1 MYKKYFSL
9 AIILLITGCSNEYLD
24 VDSCQSKGVLDL
36 ICDMQNPEDFAKIPE
51 EDSLVVSQFAGLA
64 ELNHGKIN
72 EGKLSR
78 LNLNSKEV
86 VDFNIVFLENN
97 ITNLGQKN
105 CQPYSS
111 FYPHGIDLYYE
122 IKVEGENL
130 SPFLEEAYLLAVVN
144 HTSVD
149 RIEFF
154 LLFPDYVNF
163 SDAGPNTL
171 YWVGCVE
178 GPNQNTYFN
187 DVVITD
193 ADGSFYA
200 THQYDKD
207 MGLTELTFHSV
218 LRLDTG
224 FVYQWSPADGF
235 TKLFDSGGAWPNGI
249 EIMDDR
255 LYVSYRMNGSIGV
268 FANGNR
274 TDHKLRNYLGGGADN
289 LLVVG
294 DEIWVAVQN
303 TDLGGFHC
311 INESLVQCPTP
322 FSVQRYSKDLK
333 LLERH
338 DFQDVAFGG
347 ASVAYG
353 DGKQIIIGAYKA
365 DRIAVFTTQ

>member
-1 MYKKYFSL
+1 M
-9 AIILLITGCSNEYLD
+9 TC
-24 VDSCQSKGVLDL
+24 
-36 ICDMQNPEDFAKIPE
+36 KIPKILPE
-51 EDSLVVSQFAGLA
+51 IPGEDSLVVSQFAGLA

-72 EGKLSR
+72 QGKLSR
-78 LNLNSKEV
+78 LNLNTKEV

-111 FYPHGIDLYYE
+111 FYPHGIDLYNE

-187 DVVITD
+187 DVVIAD

-224 FVYQWSPADGF
+224 FVYQWSPTDGF
-235 TKLFDSGGAWPNGI
+235 TKLVDSGGVWPNGI
-249 EIMDDR
+249 EIMDDS

-294 DEIWVAVQN
+294 DEIWAAVQN

-311 INESLVQCPTP
+311 IDESLVQCPTP
-322 FSVQRYSKDLK
+322 FSVQRYSKDLE

>member
-78 LNLNSKEV
+78 LNLNTKEV

-111 FYPHGIDLYYE
+111 FYPHGIDLYHE

-294 DEIWVAVQN
+294 DEIWAAVQN

-311 INESLVQCPTP
+311 IDETLVQCPTP